1 MGPPNQSM
9 QLIHASSAERISDH
23 IEREC
28 QRNSHAAK
36 IRARWVDFSEG
47 NAKRS
52 PNAQFSSDAPAT
64 GINDG
69 TGPGGC
75 QRVEDNAFHLYRL
88 SDSVNSV
95 QHFMQLE
102 GIDHVAMGVRDIE
115 RSAKWYID
123 VLGFERLHDGRWN
136 GVPTFIGKGNTGIA
150 LFPANQEPKTSAHRE
165 IRMLHLA
172 FRADRENFLAAK
184 QELKKHGIEFEFQDH
199 EIAHSIYFRDPD
211 GHQLE
216 ITTYDVE

>member
-1 MGPPNQSM
+1 
-9 QLIHASSAERISDH
+9 
-23 IEREC
+23 
-28 QRNSHAAK
+28 
-36 IRARWVDFSEG
+36 
-47 NAKRS
+47 
-52 PNAQFSSDAPAT
+52 
-64 GINDG
+64 
-69 TGPGGC
+69 
-75 QRVEDNAFHLYRL
+75 
-88 SDSVNSV
+88 
-95 QHFMQLE
+95 MQLE

-123 VLGFERLHDGRWN
+123 VLGFERLHDGMWN

-150 LFPANQEPKTSAHRE
+150 LFPANQEPKTSGHRE

-172 FRADRENFLAAK
+172 FRANRENFLAAQ
-184 QELKKHGIEFEFQDH
+184 QELKKRGIKFEFQDH